1 MADAV
6 TTQTLLDGERLVI
19 QKFTNIS
26 DGTGET
32 AVNKIIPANL
42 APNAFG
48 LACNG
53 VKINRIWATTHGMEV
68 RILWDATTDVFA
80 WMLPQNT
87 NYFMDFSDFGG
98 LQNNA
103 GAGKTG
109 NVAFTTIDASAG
121 DMYSIVIEGIKTYAT
136 A

>member
-6 TTQTLLDGERLVI
+6 ATQTLLDGERLVI

-32 AVNKIIPANL
+32 AVNKIIVANL
-42 APNAFG
+42 SPNAAGF
-48 LACNG
+48 ACNG
-53 VKINRIWATTHGMEV
+53 VKINKIWATTHGMEI

-80 WMLPQNT
+80 WMIPQNT

-109 NVAFTTIDASAG
+109 NVAFTTSDASSG
-121 DMYSIVIEGIKTYAT
+121 DMYTIVIEGIKTYAT